1 MTAKTTIMPL
11 PVLLALNLLALTAV
25 VALADRLLDQQTAS
39 KALAEAHKTLTPQVE
54 QAKRIEKQLDALAGG
69 TAKLAENGNVHA
81 QSIVQLLQMNGI
93 DVKAPK

>member
-1 MTAKTTIMPL
+1 MTATSPL

-25 VALADRLLDQQTAS
+25 VTLGDRLLDQQATGR
-39 KALAEAHKTLTPQVE
+39 ALAQAHKTLTPQVE

-69 TAKLAENGNVHA
+69 TAKLAENGNIRA
-81 QSIVQLLQMNGI
+81 QSIVQLLQANGV